1 MKNFLRKLIQYLLV
15 AYFVLTL
22 FENITLPL
30 NFFYHFSC
38 IFAIA
43 IIIFFSSF
51 ILNFLTIKENFLTCF
66 LMTLILSIGIFFLLK
81 AFMPGFFI
89 QSFTFEGIDT
99 RSLVIHNF
107 EVTVVYTIIIASM
120 AYSFITA
127 LLNTLEKNS

>member
-1 MKNFLRKLIQYLLV
+1 
-15 AYFVLTL
+15 
-22 FENITLPL
+22 
-30 NFFYHFSC
+30 
-38 IFAIA
+38 
-43 IIIFFSSF
+43 
-51 ILNFLTIKENFLTCF
+51 
-66 LMTLILSIGIFFLLK
+66 MTLILSIGIFFLLK